1 MLTELTYS
9 QLPASQLERAA
20 SLPWGIPRER
30 TQSPL
35 RLWVVYLVVSLPN
48 GRPNRA
54 DSESPTGQPAY

>member
-9 QLPASQLERAA
+9 QLPASQLERAV
-20 SLPWGIPRER
+20 SLPWGVPRER
-30 TQSPL
+30 IQSPL

-48 GRPNRA
+48 RA